1 MGPVAE
7 GIKRIAD
14 VALSAAALLC
24 LSPLLGIVWL
34 LIRLS
39 SPGPAI
45 FRQKRA
51 GKDMQPFVL
60 YKFRTMHSD
69 VDVFGVSPKSADD
82 SRLTGIGRFLRE
94 HSLDELPQLWNV
106 LKGEMSLVGPR
117 PLYMSQAQEF
127 TPRQAKR
134 LEVSPGLTGLA
145 QIYGRGNIWHEDKL
159 EIDVYYVEHAS
170 LWLDLRI
177 VLASVISVLSK
188 GGTYQ
193 EWG

>member
-1 MGPVAE
+1 
-7 GIKRIAD
+7 
-14 VALSAAALLC
+14 
-24 LSPLLGIVWL
+24 
-34 LIRLS
+34 
-39 SPGPAI
+39 
-45 FRQKRA
+45 
-51 GKDMQPFVL
+51 
-60 YKFRTMHSD
+60 
-69 VDVFGVSPKSADD
+69 
-82 SRLTGIGRFLRE
+82 
-94 HSLDELPQLWNV
+94 
-106 LKGEMSLVGPR
+106 
-117 PLYMSQAQEF
+117 MSQAEEF

-145 QIYGRGNIWHEDKL
+145 QIYGRGSIWHEDKL